1 MIYFLLR
8 EAIKNRIDSNL
19 TFAYQYNTDIRNKF
33 NKKLL
38 EIMSKKQ
45 IKNPWDL
52 VEKLY
57 GPNSKKKYY
66 TKEQIDE
73 MTLVEIQE
81 ILYDQHD

>member
-1 MIYFLLR
+1 
-8 EAIKNRIDSNL
+8 
-19 TFAYQYNTDIRNKF
+19 
-33 NKKLL
+33 
-38 EIMSKKQ
+38 MSKKQ